1 MWLDL
6 INIDDSWKGFLTK
19 EVIDELTKIENSVGN
34 DYTPGSSK
42 VLRFMGLG
50 LNKMKVVILG
60 QDPYKPLG
68 VATGR
73 SFEPANLYN
82 WNDKFRQV
90 SLKNIVRLIYKS
102 LNNIE
107 DYEDIPSYK
116 EITSKIVNGD
126 FNIKEP
132 KEWFNSLEKQGVL
145 FLNTTLTCRIGV
157 SNSHKSSWDNFSKKL
172 ITYISTE
179 NPELYWFLWGKE
191 AISNKEFIENGKVY
205 TSNHPMMCSEK
216 YEDDFLKGECFRD
229 TKNIIDWLG

>member
-19 EVIDELTKIENSVGN
+19 EVIDELAKIENYVGN
-34 DYTPGSSK
+34 DYTPESSK
-42 VLRFMGLG
+42 VLRFMGLD

-73 SFEPANLYN
+73 SFESANLYN

-216 YEDDFLKGECFRD
+216 YEDDFLKGECFKD